1 MEIHSTLSWEKR
13 LLRMAYE
20 GLDSIYHSAVAFD
33 GLLLEAA
40 YRLCEQITRKH
51 SRTFF
56 LASSLL
62 PKPKRRAVWALYAF
76 CRVTDDIV
84 DNFQDD
90 ERLEKLHAWRECAL
104 SHCPPSSNLVA
115 VAWADARTRFG
126 IPTKYAEQLIAGV
139 ATDLGKFRYR
149 TFDEL
154 AEYAYGVASTVGLMV
169 MHIIGFCTPRAIHYA
184 VKLGVALQLT
194 NILRDVAEDW
204 KMGRLYL
211 PQEELE
217 HFGLSEADVNNGK
230 VTPAWRDF
238 MRFQIQRVRHLYI
251 QAWPGIALLN
261 RDGRFAIA
269 AAVDL
274 YQAILDDIEAH
285 DYDVF
290 SRRAHLSSWEKL
302 RRLPFIWSK
311 TKALES
317 KGCAS

>member
-1 MEIHSTLSWEKR
+1 MEIHSNLSWETR
-13 LLRMAYE
+13 LLKMAYE
-20 GLDSIYHSAVAFD
+20 GLDSLHHHAVTFD
-33 GLLLEAA
+33 DSLLEAA
-40 YRLCEQITRKH
+40 YQLCERITREH

-62 PKPKRRAVWALYAF
+62 PKQKRRAAWALYAF
-76 CRVTDDIV
+76 CRVTDNIV
-84 DNFQDD
+84 DNSQDD

-104 SHCPPSSNLVA
+104 SHCPPSSSLVA
-115 VAWADARTRFG
+115 VAWADARARFG
-126 IPTKYAEQLIAGV
+126 IPLKYAEQLIAGV
-139 ATDLGKFRYR
+139 AADLGKFRYR

-169 MHIIGFCTPRAIHYA
+169 MHIIGFCTPRAVHYA

-204 KMGRLYL
+204 KMGHLYL

-217 HFGLSEADVNNGK
+217 HFGLNEADLSAGK

-238 MRFQIQRVRHLYI
+238 MRFQIQRVRHLYA
-251 QAWPGIALLN
+251 QAWPGIALLDQ
-261 RDGRFAIA
+261 DGRFAIA
-269 AAVDL
+269 AAADL

-290 SRRAHLSSWEKL
+290 SRRAHLSSWAKL
-302 RRLPFIWSK
+302 RRLPGIWIK
-311 TKALES
+311 TKALKSE
-317 KGCAS
+317 GFAS

>member
-1 MEIHSTLSWEKR
+1 MDSHSNFSWETR
-13 LLRMAYE
+13 LLKMAYE
-20 GLDSIYHSAVAFD
+20 GLDSRHHSTVSFD
-33 GLLLEAA
+33 DSLLEAA
-40 YRLCEQITRKH
+40 YQLCKRITREH

-62 PKPKRRAVWALYAF
+62 PKPKRRAAWALYAF

-84 DNFQDD
+84 DNSQDN
-90 ERLEKLHAWRECAL
+90 ERLKKLYAWRESILA
-104 SHCPPSSNLVA
+104 PYAPTSSLVA
-115 VAWADARTRFG
+115 VAWMDTCARFS
-126 IPTKYAEQLIAGV
+126 IPIKYADQLIAGV
-139 ATDLGKFRYR
+139 AADLAKLRYH

-184 VKLGVALQLT
+184 VKLGIALQLT

-217 HFGLSEADVNNGK
+217 NFGLNEADLSAGK

-238 MRFQIQRVRHLYI
+238 MRFQIQRVRHLYA
-251 QAWPGIALLN
+251 QAWPGIALLEQ
-261 RDGRFAIA
+261 DGRFAIA

-290 SRRAHLSSWEKL
+290 SCRAHLSSWAKF
-302 RRLPFIWSK
+302 RRLPGIWIK
-311 TKALES
+311 TKALKSE
-317 KGCAS
+317 GCAS